1 MLGAQEGEHCL
12 LGGRK
17 TEEGLQEVAPGNPS
31 AEPPRS
37 APGPLHVC
45 FHAHRRP
52 RGSPFTPQPS
62 VHGRGR
68 RAPTL
73 TWTCFPSP
81 QRPLS
86 LSLSLEALGKPCPL
100 RHRGLHVPAET
111 GRASSAHPSPPCEPR
126 PSLPPPSAASA
137 WAHGRSHSAG
147 LSVPGPGPGRP
158 PGCPSARPAGSQD
171 SGPTQHPVPQPR
183 QAGEQHSH
191 RGRVWSD
198 PECQVGLRGDGPRSG
213 VQRPAGVPC
222 PHPGRIAAREE
233 QTFPGPRAT
242 GLLPRGAGR
251 GTSAGH
257 CREAALAWGPPHGRP
272 ERRCPVPALP
282 IHRRVSRPD
291 WPPPLA
297 PRLQGARHRPGLTAS
312 SP

>member
-17 TEEGLQEVAPGNPS
+17 TKEGLQEVAPGNPS

-45 FHAHRRP
+45 FHARRRP

-86 LSLSLEALGKPCPL
+86 LSLSSEALGKPCPL
-100 RHRGLHVPAET
+100 RHRGLHAPAET

-126 PSLPPPSAASA
+126 PSPLPPALPPP
-137 WAHGRSHSAG
+137 GPTAG
-147 LSVPGPGPGRP
+147 VTVLDCPSLGPGPGPTDLLGAPLPGPRAPRTAAP
-158 PGCPSARPAGSQD
+158 PS
-171 SGPTQHPVPQPR
+171 TPVPQPR
-183 QAGEQHSH
+183 QAREQHSH

-213 VQRPAGVPC
+213 VQ
-222 PHPGRIAAREE
+222 
-233 QTFPGPRAT
+233 
-242 GLLPRGAGR
+242 
-251 GTSAGH
+251 
-257 CREAALAWGPPHGRP
+257 
-272 ERRCPVPALP
+272 
-282 IHRRVSRPD
+282 
-291 WPPPLA
+291 
-297 PRLQGARHRPGLTAS
+297 
-312 SP
+312 

>member
-100 RHRGLHVPAET
+100 RHRGLQRPSQQKPDAPPAPIP
-111 GRASSAHPSPPCEPR
+111 ALPVSHAPH
-126 PSLPPPSAASA
+126 SLPPALPPPGPTAGVTALDCPSL
-137 WAHGRSHSAG
+137 G
-147 LSVPGPGPGRP
+147 PGPGPTDLLGAPLPGPRAPRTAAP
-158 PGCPSARPAGSQD
+158 PS
-171 SGPTQHPVPQPR
+171 TPVPQPR
-183 QAGEQHSH
+183 QAREQHSH

-198 PECQVGLRGDGPRSG
+198 PERQVGLRGDGPRSG
-213 VQRPAGVPC
+213 VQ
-222 PHPGRIAAREE
+222 
-233 QTFPGPRAT
+233 
-242 GLLPRGAGR
+242 
-251 GTSAGH
+251 
-257 CREAALAWGPPHGRP
+257 
-272 ERRCPVPALP
+272 
-282 IHRRVSRPD
+282 
-291 WPPPLA
+291 
-297 PRLQGARHRPGLTAS
+297 
-312 SP
+312 